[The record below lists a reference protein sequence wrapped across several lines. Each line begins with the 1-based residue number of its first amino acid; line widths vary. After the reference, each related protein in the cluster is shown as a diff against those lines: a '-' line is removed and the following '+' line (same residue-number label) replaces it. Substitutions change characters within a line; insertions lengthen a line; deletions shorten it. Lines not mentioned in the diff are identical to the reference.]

1 MKRFLVIGLGR
12 FGRAVAEGLT
22 EAGAE
27 VIGLDENMS
36 LVEAVRDRLAVAA
49 QVDSVDPEAL
59 TTVGAAE
66 VDAAVVAIGENF
78 EAEIL
83 TVAVLKELGIKEIVA
98 RAQTERE
105 RRILELVGATR
116 VLFVELEMGRR
127 LAKALAATHVVD
139 HVEIAEGISLIHWT
153 ADERVVGKRL
163 GETELRPR
171 WGLNLVAV
179 KRSRPDGAESV
190 AVMPGPDFALMEG
203 DVLLLVGS
211 DARIRAFT
219 RPES

>member
-27 VIGLDENMS
+27 VIGLDENMT
-36 LVEAVRDRLAVAA
+36 LVEAVRDRIAVAA

-59 TTVGAAE
+59 KAVGATE

-83 TVAVLKELGIKEIVA
+83 TVAVLKELDIKEIVA

-105 RRILELVGATR
+105 RTILELVGATR

-127 LAKALAATHVVD
+127 LAKTLVATQVVD
-139 HVEIAEGISLIHWT
+139 HVEIAEGISLIYWT
-153 ADERVVGKRL
+153 ADERVVGKTL
-163 GETELRPR
+163 GETELRSR

-179 KRSRPDGAESV
+179 KRARPDGTASV
-190 AVMPGPDFALMEG
+190 AVMPDPDFALMAG
-203 DVLLLVGS
+203 DVLLLVGA

-219 RPES
+219 SAKD